1 MELWFRVHGFPRR
14 LHGVVGLILG
24 HHASPRA
31 EEVERGGLELR
42 VLLSLDDLLRRGLGS
57 DGRSDGRGRDGRGV
71 LDDLQPRRRPRVAR
85 LLEPA
90 LQRRRRGSDGQRGAP
105 VVLPLAPAAVVDA
118 RRRNVDF
125 HRQYIS
131 LGGDVHLGLDARAH
145 HPEVVLVLV
154 LVLFVDVRGGSLRLG
169 QRGLL
174 LEPRGAFRGGGGGG
188 FRLLRLSKSPRVFFP
203 VPPVVVFNIG
213 GVALRVKGVV
223 AHRSLGHD
231 PHPRRGDGLDGIRRE
246 PVRLRDVRVGRRFR
260 ASAAASS
267 PSTPRPPA
275 ASAPAAPPANLH
287 RSLLGH
293 LRVRRRRRLLG
304 DGLDRL
310 RRGVR
315 SASVSPRLDH
325 RRR

>member
-42 VLLSLDDLLRRGLGS
+42 VLLSLDDLLRRGLGR
-57 DGRSDGRGRDGRGV
+57 GDGRGRYGRGV

-90 LQRRRRGSDGQRGAP
+90 LQRRRRGADGQRGAP
-105 VVLPLAPAAVVDA
+105 MVLPLAPAAVVHA

-145 HPEVVLVLV
+145 HPEVVLVFVFV

-188 FRLLRLSKSPRVFFP
+188 FGLLRLSKSPRVFFP
-203 VPPVVVFNIG
+203 LVVVVG

-246 PVRLRDVRVGRRFR
+246 PVRLRDVRVVRRFR
-260 ASAAASS
+260 ASASAST